1 MALTLMTN
9 EISCITNYGEIFPLY
24 ILFCFVLF
32 SCLQINKNI
41 LHSFMNTAKA
51 RDLQRH
57 L

>member
-1 MALTLMTN
+1 MALTLITN